1 MSRMPKPDDPST
13 RSRWKQPPA
22 GPDVEAIDVV
32 ATLLDRVQDLAEEI
46 VRCGDDR
53 PRCVKLAKEIR
64 TVIVETKVAMLQ
76 LPRAR

>member
-1 MSRMPKPDDPST
+1 
-13 RSRWKQPPA
+13 
-22 GPDVEAIDVV
+22 VEAIDVV

-53 PRCVKLAKEIR
+53 PRCVKLAEEIR

-76 LPRAR
+76 LPRAP